1 MADVIHIL
9 PDSVANQIAAG
20 EVVDRPASAVKEL
33 LENAI
38 DAGATHV
45 QLNVREAGSTLIQV
59 IDNGCGMSDSD
70 ARLCFERHAT
80 SKIHK
85 ADDLFALHTMGF
97 RGEALASIAA
107 ISQVEM
113 KSRQHGNDLGTLITI
128 EGGIIQHQEPCSCA
142 LGTSLSIKNLFYNLP
157 ARRNFL
163 KKESVELSHIE
174 EIFKRVV
181 LVYPSVGFTFTSNG
195 KTLYD
200 LQPGNL
206 AQRIAQLYGNAYKE
220 RFYPVEEQ
228 TEVVS
233 VKGYVGKSEYV
244 KKTRGEQYLFV
255 NGRFIK
261 HPALSTAVEKAYSDL
276 IPDRHYPS
284 YFLMLEVDPARI
296 DVNIH
301 PTKTEVKFAD
311 EHAIFAILRA
321 ATKKALGQFSLA
333 TELEFN
339 PSEDIDFSPAP
350 ANYIPPEP
358 QISYNRD
365 FNPFDT
371 PGAFDAPGALDTPG
385 AFNTPRSSK
394 SSSTSG
400 HHAFAGNSFTVPTSA
415 TSKREV
421 TPSQQ
426 KLFDSQASD
435 SSSLASSVSPSHEHT
450 ACCMQVQGR
459 WIVSSLS
466 SGLLVVDQQR
476 AHERILFERLMN
488 HTGKDA
494 AQQLL
499 FPVNCSFSPADA
511 EMLSE
516 MMPSILERG
525 FEISPIGRTTFV
537 VTATPTNVRDSEL
550 QQLFEQMIADYKN
563 AMLQKDNDRNTSLCR
578 TLARQMA
585 VRPGTLLQQEEM
597 QQMIA
602 DLFCCKLPDVSPS
615 GKKTLRIIPLDV

>member
-1 MADVIHIL
+1 MSDVIHIL

-20 EVVDRPASAVKEL
+20 EVVDRPASAVKEM

-38 DAGATHV
+38 DAGATHI
-45 QLNVREAGSTLIQV
+45 QLNVRDAGGTLIQV

-80 SKIHK
+80 SKIQK

-107 ISQVEM
+107 ISQVEI
-113 KSRQHGNDLGTLITI
+113 KTRQQGKDLGSMLIV
-128 EGGIIQHQEPCSCA
+128 EGGTIRQQEPCSCTE
-142 LGTSLSIKNLFYNLP
+142 GTSISVKNLFYNLP

-181 LVYPSVGFTFTSNG
+181 LVYPTTAFTFYSNG
-195 KTLYD
+195 KMLYD
-200 LQPGNL
+200 LQSGNL
-206 AQRIAQLYGNAYKE
+206 AQRIAQIYGNTYKE
-220 RFYPVEEQ
+220 RFYHVEEQ
-228 TEVVS
+228 TDVVK
-233 VKGYVGKSEYV
+233 VNGYVGKPEYI

-255 NGRFIK
+255 NGRYIK
-261 HPALSTAVEKAYSDL
+261 HPALSSAVEKAYTDL

-284 YFLMLEVDPARI
+284 YFLMMEVDPSRI

-339 PSEDIDFSPAP
+339 PSDEIDFSPAP

-358 QISYNRD
+358 QISYNSN
-365 FNPFDT
+365 FNPF
-371 PGAFDAPGALDTPG
+371 
-385 AFNTPRSSK
+385 K
-394 SSSTSG
+394 SSNSDIQNFSG
-400 HHAFAGNSFTVPTSA
+400 HRSIPSRTSEA
-415 TSKREV
+415 AQR
-421 TPSQQ
+421 
-426 KLFDSQASD
+426 FWD
-435 SSSLASSVSPSHEHT
+435 SSSRLKDSITSESLNPSQTEALQKNQAFSSQNPKRDN
-450 ACCMQVQGR
+450 ACCMQVQNR

-466 SGLLVVDQQR
+466 SGLLIVDQQR
-476 AHERILFERLMN
+476 AHERILFERLLA
-488 HTGKDA
+488 HTTKVS

-499 FPVNCSFSPADA
+499 FPVTCTFTPADA
-511 EMLSE
+511 ELLNE
-516 MMPSILERG
+516 MMPDIIERG
-525 FEISPIGRTTFV
+525 FEINSVGRTTFV
-537 VTATPTNVRDSEL
+537 VTATPSDLRESEL
-550 QQLFEQMIADYKN
+550 QQLLEQMLADYKSS
-563 AMLQKDNDRNTSLCR
+563 MMQKDCDRHTCLCK
-578 TLARQMA
+578 TIARQMA
-585 VRPGTLLQQEEM
+585 VKVGTTLQQEEM

-602 DLFCCKLPDVSPS
+602 DLFCCKVPEVSPS
-615 GKKTLRIIPLDV
+615 GKKTLKVVPLDF

>member
-421 TPSQQ
+421 SPSQQ
-426 KLFDSQASD
+426 KLFNSQASD

>member
-421 TPSQQ
+421 SPSQQ

-602 DLFCCKLPDVSPS
+602 DLFCCKLPDISPS

>member
-38 DAGATHV
+38 DAGATHI
-45 QLNVREAGSTLIQV
+45 QLHVREAGSTLIQV

-85 ADDLFALHTMGF
+85 ADDLFDLHTMGF

-107 ISQVEM
+107 IAQVEL
-113 KSRQHGNDLGTLITI
+113 KSRQHDNDLGTLISA
-128 EGGIIQHQEPCSCA
+128 EGGVILNQEPCSCPF
-142 LGTSLSIKNLFYNLP
+142 GTSLSVKNLFFNLP

-163 KKESVELSHIE
+163 KKESIELSHIE

-181 LVYPSVGFTFTSNG
+181 LVYPSIAFSFSSNG

-200 LQPGNL
+200 LQAGNL
-206 AQRIAQLYGNAYKE
+206 AQRISQLFGNAYKE
-220 RFYPVEEQ
+220 RLYPVEEK
-228 TEVVS
+228 TDVVC
-233 VKGYVGKSEYV
+233 VKGYVGKAEHA

-261 HPALSTAVEKAYSDL
+261 HPALSSAVEKAYSDL
-276 IPDRHYPS
+276 IPDHHYPT
-284 YFLMLEVDPARI
+284 YFIMLDVDPARI
-296 DVNIH
+296 DINIH

-321 ATKKALGQFSLA
+321 ATKKAIGQFCLA
-333 TELEFN
+333 NELEFN
-339 PSEDIDFSPAP
+339 PSDEIDFSPAP

-358 QISYNRD
+358 QISYNNN
-365 FNPFDT
+365 FNPF
-371 PGAFDAPGALDTPG
+371 
-385 AFNTPRSSK
+385 NTPSSHPPHPSSDKHDSSLSSAFK
-394 SSSTSG
+394 STPP
-400 HHAFAGNSFTVPTSA
+400 HERFN
-415 TSKREV
+415 

-426 KLFDSQASD
+426 QLFNNITPDAHDSA
-435 SSSLASSVSPSHEHT
+435 APSHFPNDHS

-466 SGLLVVDQQR
+466 SGLLIVDQQR
-476 AHERILFERLMN
+476 AHERILFERLVS
-488 HTGKDA
+488 HSGKTA

-511 EMLSE
+511 EILAE
-516 MMPSILERG
+516 MMPAIHNL
-525 FEISPIGRTTFV
+525 
-537 VTATPTNVRDSEL
+537 N
-550 QQLFEQMIADYKN
+550 N
-563 AMLQKDNDRNTSLCR
+563 
-578 TLARQMA
+578 
-585 VRPGTLLQQEEM
+585 
-597 QQMIA
+597 
-602 DLFCCKLPDVSPS
+602 FC
-615 GKKTLRIIPLDV
+615 